1 MEKGYSM
8 NRVIHPRRSVLYV
21 PGINARALEKA
32 RGLPVDCLIIDL
44 EDSVAPDAK
53 AEARAQVVQFLA
65 ESGFGNKEIVIRVNG
80 IETPWGVDDIA
91 AIPAMNPD
99 AVVFPKI
106 ESVRGLEAAVN
117 ALSAAAVK
125 PELPVWIM
133 AETPRCIL
141 DIDEIT
147 GSQPRLEVVV
157 MGTSDLAKAM
167 RVPHTPQRE
176 GLLTALS
183 LTILAARAH
192 GLDILDGVFLDLNDP
207 DGFKESCV
215 QGCNMGFDGKTLIHP
230 KQVAAANEIYGIS
243 AEEVAHARKV
253 IAAWEIAEMEGK
265 GVVLV
270 DGRLVESLHVDE
282 ARRVLTMH
290 EVIS

>member
-1 MEKGYSM
+1 M
-8 NRVIHPRRSVLYV
+8 NKVIRPRRSVLYV

-32 RGLPVDCLIIDL
+32 QGLPVDCLIIDL

-65 ESGFGNKEIVIRVNG
+65 EAALGNKEVVIRING

-91 AIPAMNPD
+91 AIPEKNVD

-106 ESVRGLEAAVN
+106 ESVSGLEAAVN
-117 ALSAAAVK
+117 ALSAAHVK
-125 PELPVWIM
+125 QDLPVWIM

-141 DIDEIT
+141 DIDEIA
-147 GSQPRLEVVV
+147 GSQARLDAIV

-176 GLLTALS
+176 GLLTALN
-183 LTILAARAH
+183 LTVLAARAH
-192 GLDILDGVFLDLNDP
+192 GLDILDGVFLDLNDST
-207 DGFKESCV
+207 GFREACV

-230 KQVAAANEIYGIS
+230 KQIAAANEIYGIS
-243 AEEVAHARKV
+243 DEEVAWARK
-253 IAAWEIAEMEGK
+253 IIGAWEVAEAEGK

-282 ARRVLTMH
+282 ARRVLAMH
-290 EVIS
+290 EVMS